1 MIALSV
7 YLGTVGA
14 LLALVALAYWVL
26 ARALDQ
32 FDAEVAELADLLDDE
47 RRRRR
52 KAEARLAHHV
62 ECTRTRLVR
71 PGGQA

>member
-7 YLGTVGA
+7 YVATVV
-14 LLALVALAYWVL
+14 ALVATAAVACLAL
-26 ARALDQ
+26 ARELDRRTADV
-32 FDAEVAELADLLDDE
+32 DAVLDMLDDE

-71 PGGQA
+71 RSP

>member
-7 YLGTVGA
+7 YVATVV
-14 LLALVALAYWVL
+14 ALVATAAVALHVMARVL
-26 ARALDQ
+26 DERT
-32 FDAEVAELADLLDDE
+32 ADLDAVLDMLDDE

-71 PGGQA
+71 RST